1 MKQIVVHGPN
11 DVRLDDVPDP
21 EPGPRDAQVRG
32 AAGGICGP
40 DG

>member
-21 EPGPRDAQVRG
+21 EPGPRGARG
-32 AAGGICGP
+32 GGAPRGVGGP
-40 DG
+40 HR